1 MGCVVSVIIP
11 AYNESS
17 AVASTIAAAKAST
30 GDVSEV
36 LVVDDGSTDDTAWEA
51 RKAGAGVLRLERRS
65 GKGAA
70 LGEGIKQVKGDIV
83 VFLDADVGDKAS
95 EIRRLIEP
103 VAAGEAD
110 MVVARFPRSSGKAG
124 GFGIVKSVAAFGIR
138 RLCGM
143 RMTAPLS
150 GQRAARREVFLALAP
165 FAAGFG
171 VEVALTIDAVR
182 CGYRVVEKDCMMAH
196 RETGRDVAG
205 FLHRARQLYW
215 VIKAFAGR
223 CSPPRAKRL
232 P

>member
-1 MGCVVSVIIP
+1 MGCMVSVIIP

-17 AVASTIAAAKAST
+17 TVASTITAVKAST
-30 GDVSEV
+30 EDVSEV
-36 LVVDDGSTDDTAWEA
+36 LVVDDGSTDDTSWVA

-110 MVVARFPRSSGKAG
+110 IVVARFLRSSGKAG

-138 RLCGM
+138 CLCGV
-143 RMTAPLS
+143 RMAAPLS

-182 CGYRVVEKDCMMAH
+182 RGYRVVEKDCMMAH

-205 FLHRARQLYW
+205 FLHRGRQLYW
-215 VIKAFAGR
+215 VIKALAGR
-223 CSPPRAKRL
+223 CRPPRAKRF